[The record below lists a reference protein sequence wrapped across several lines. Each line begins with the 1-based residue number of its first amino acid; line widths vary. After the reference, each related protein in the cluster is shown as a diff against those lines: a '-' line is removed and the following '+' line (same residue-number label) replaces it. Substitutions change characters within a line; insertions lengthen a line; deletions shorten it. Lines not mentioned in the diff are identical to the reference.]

1 MSFWDLN
8 VVFVGIALV
17 VLLAAVL
24 TRRMRG
30 RHLAALGL
38 ALAALWVLTAIFD
51 NVMIAAGLF
60 DYGHELLS
68 GVYLGL
74 APLED
79 FAYPFA
85 GVLLL
90 PALWL
95 LLGGARARGRACE
108 GGRVRKGCGA
118 PEGRGTHPGRGV
130 RGARVSGMDGGRP
143 RAE

>member
-24 TRRMRG
+24 ARRLRG

-60 DYGHELLS
+60 DYGHDLLS

-79 FAYPFA
+79 FAYPLGSA
-85 GVLLL
+85 LLL

-95 LLGGARARGRACE
+95 LLTGRRDRSGGDRGGER
-108 GGRVRKGCGA
+108 
-118 PEGRGTHPGRGV
+118 
-130 RGARVSGMDGGRP
+130 
-143 RAE
+143 